1 MLKAQFFIRMNILF
15 IRFSGELD
23 QKSVEKMRVRVSEL
37 ITNYRICLL
46 VINCAELSFM
56 DSSGI
61 GFIIGRY
68 NQLKEVDGRIILC
81 EMNELIQ
88 RIVNIS
94 GIARIVTIKKTE
106 NEASIFVEG
115 LYEKVY
121 KMRIQLWFKKCYYG

>member
-121 KMRIQLWFKKCYYG
+121 KMRIQL